1 MIVTPR
7 STRNAS
13 SRPSRSQARF
23 AFIVLFAINVLNYAD
38 RYVLPAILPKAQQ
51 DLGLTTI
58 EEGLLGSSFL
68 LVYGLTTLPLGAWA
82 DRGVRKNIISLC
94 VGVWSMAT
102 TLGGFSRNFWQ
113 LISARDRKSTRLNSS
128 HGYIS
133 YAVFCLKKKRVTNAC
148 YHRSSRT
155 ERYVGT

>member
-1 MIVTPR
+1 MGRRFHTTKVTYCMIVTPR

-82 DRGVRKNIISLC
+82 DRGVRTYVLGLW
-94 VGVWSMAT
+94 VGGWSVAT
-102 TLGGFSRNFWQ
+102 SLGGLSR
-113 LISARDRKSTRLNSS
+113 
-128 HGYIS
+128 
-133 YAVFCLKKKRVTNAC
+133 
-148 YHRSSRT
+148 
-155 ERYVGT
+155 